1 MPGAVRL
8 PRRPPARPHHASP
21 EGTLI
26 RTIKLSDTIAEHLEK
41 LILEGVL
48 RPGERL
54 AAERE
59 LADRLQVSRVSLRE
73 ALEKL
78 QQKGLLST
86 SKAGTVVAQFLDP
99 LSRPLAALLADT
111 PRATAD
117 YLEYRR
123 IIEAQAAAMA
133 ATRATAVDRQAIQA
147 CCAAMREAH
156 VLEDPSA
163 EAAIDADLHQLVYE
177 AAHNV
182 VVLHVMRVFS
192 ELLRNDVLYNRNHLY
207 RRHGVRDQLL
217 AQHLAIADAILAGDP
232 AAAEKAAAAHIG
244 FTSNTIDAIRLDQAR
259 TETSQQRVTR
269 SDLLAGS

>member
-8 PRRPPARPHHASP
+8 ECRTAARRHPASP

-59 LADRLQVSRVSLRE
+59 LADRLEVSRVSLRE

-78 QQKGLLST
+78 QQKGLIST
-86 SKAGTVVAQFLDP
+86 SKAGTVVAPFLDP
-99 LSRPLAALLADT
+99 LSRPLAALLADK

-117 YLEYRR
+117 YLEYRC

-133 ATRATAVDRQAIQA
+133 ATRATEVDRQAIQA
-147 CCAAMREAH
+147 CCTAMRQAH

-163 EAAIDADLHQLVYE
+163 EAATDADLHQLVYE

-192 ELLRNDVLYNRNHLY
+192 ELLRNDVLYNRNQLY

-232 AAAEKAAAAHIG
+232 AAAEKAASAHIG

-259 TETSQQRVTR
+259 TETSQQRVAR
-269 SDLLAGS
+269 SDLLAGG